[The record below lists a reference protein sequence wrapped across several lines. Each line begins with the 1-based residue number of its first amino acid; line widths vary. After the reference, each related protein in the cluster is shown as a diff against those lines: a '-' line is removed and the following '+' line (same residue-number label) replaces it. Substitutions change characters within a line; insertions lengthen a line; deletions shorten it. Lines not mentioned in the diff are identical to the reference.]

1 MNRSPGPVGLN
12 RRVFDKITKRPL
24 RYILYHGKETVGKP
38 LSWVE
43 GARIG
48 HAQDVE
54 GKTGVTALLFPDG
67 AVGGYYVGGFATGT
81 RDLDALR
88 PEHPVPVAHGVMLAG
103 GSAYGLE
110 AARGVMDFLEDRGA
124 GLPVC
129 GALVP
134 IVPAAI
140 IFDLGFGSPS
150 ARPDRKMGYEAASNA
165 LQALPDQGSVGAG
178 TGATVGKA
186 FGMERAMKGGIGAAC
201 APLEN
206 GGSIAAIACVNAF
219 GDILDQKSGKTLAGL
234 REASGSLSL
243 LDTASILEDA
253 LRVRPWNPSATTLG
267 VVLTDVPLSKV
278 QAKQIAK
285 QAFGA
290 IHATH
295 RPAITTFDGDVV
307 FVFSTERD
315 IPLVPLDLLAL
326 YAKEQLVRAIINA
339 IVQAHGFGLVPA
351 YRDLSSTEA
360 FQP

>member
-1 MNRSPGPVGLN
+1 MSRSPRPVGLN

-24 RYILYHGKETVGKP
+24 ERILYHGKETVGKP

-43 GARIG
+43 GAWIG

-54 GKTGVTALLFPDG
+54 GKTGVTALLFPGG
-67 AVGGYYVGGFATGT
+67 AVGGCYVGGFATGT

-110 AARGVMDFLEDRGA
+110 AARGVMDFLEAQSA
-124 GLPVC
+124 GLPVG

-140 IFDLGFGSPS
+140 IFDLAFGNPS
-150 ARPDRKMGYEAASNA
+150 ARPDRNMGYEAASNA
-165 LQALPDQGSVGAG
+165 LQALPGQGSVGAG

-201 APLEN
+201 VPLEN

-219 GDILDQKSGKTLAGL
+219 GDILDPKSGKTLAGL

-253 LRVRPWNPSATTLG
+253 LQVRPWDPSATTLG
-267 VVLTDVPLSKV
+267 VVLTDIPLSKV
-278 QAKQIAK
+278 QANRIAK
-285 QAFGA
+285 QVFGA
-290 IHATH
+290 IHSTH
-295 RPAITTFDGDVV
+295 RPAITSFDGDVV
-307 FVFSTERD
+307 FVFSTKRD
-315 IPLVPLDLLAL
+315 IPLIPPDLLAF

-339 IVQAHGFGLVPA
+339 IVQANGFGLVPA
-351 YRDLSSTEA
+351 YQDLSNTEA
-360 FQP
+360 F